1 MADPAEGSR
10 QFAGRVAVVTG
21 ASQGVGESAAR
32 LLARRGAAG
41 IAICGRRQSEGEA
54 VAASIQEDTG
64 CPALFVRADVAS
76 LDDCA
81 NLIDRAAARFGRI
94 DSLINCAATA
104 DRGTVDD
111 TTPELWES
119 AFAVN
124 ARAPFF
130 LLQRAV
136 KVMRQ
141 NDIAES
147 VRGTVVNVI
156 TLSSHGGQPYL
167 TPYVA
172 SKGALVALT
181 KNTAHALRGD
191 RIRVNGLNMGWTNTP
206 REHETQRIWHD
217 HPPGWLDQAAKEQPF
232 GRLNECEDIARA
244 IAFLATPE
252 SGIMTGAIVDFD
264 QQVIGAY
271 D

>member
-1 MADPAEGSR
+1 MADSADGSQ
-10 QFAGRVAVVTG
+10 QFAGRVAVVT
-21 ASQGVGESAAR
+21 AATQGVGESAAR
-32 LLARRGAAG
+32 LLAERGAAG
-41 IAICGRRQSEGEA
+41 IALCGRRQAEGEA
-54 VAASIQEDTG
+54 VAAAIEAETG

-81 NLIDRAAARFGRI
+81 NLIDRAAERFGRI

-104 DRGTVDD
+104 ERGTVDN
-111 TTPELWES
+111 TTPELWDG

-124 ARAPFF
+124 VRAPFF
-130 LLQRAV
+130 LLQSAV
-136 KVMRQ
+136 KVMRK
-141 NDIAES
+141 NDIADS

-156 TLSSHGGQPYL
+156 SLSSYGGQPYL
-167 TPYVA
+167 TPYAA

-181 KNTAHALRGD
+181 RNTAHALRGE

-217 HPPGWLDQAAKEQPF
+217 HPPGWLDEAAKEQPF
-232 GRLNECEDIARA
+232 GRLNECQDIARA

-252 SGIMTGAIVDFD
+252 SGIMTGSIVDFD
-264 QQVIGAY
+264 QLVVGAF

>member
-10 QFAGRVAVVTG
+10 SFAGRVAVVTG

-54 VAASIQEDTG
+54 VAVSIEDDTG

-81 NLIDRAAARFGRI
+81 NFIDRAAERFGRI
-94 DSLINCAATA
+94 DSLVNCAATA

-111 TTPELWES
+111 TTPELWEG

-136 KVMRQ
+136 KVMRE

-181 KNTAHALRGD
+181 KNTAHALRRD

-217 HPPGWLDQAAKEQPF
+217 HPAGWLDQAAKAPRSSPSA
-232 GRLNECEDIARA
+232 GSTSAK
-244 IAFLATPE
+244 TSP
-252 SGIMTGAIVDFD
+252 VP
-264 QQVIGAY
+264 
-271 D
+271 